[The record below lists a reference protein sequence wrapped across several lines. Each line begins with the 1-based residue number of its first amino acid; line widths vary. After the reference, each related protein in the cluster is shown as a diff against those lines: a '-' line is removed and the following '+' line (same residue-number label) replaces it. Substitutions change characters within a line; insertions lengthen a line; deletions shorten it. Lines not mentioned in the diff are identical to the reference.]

1 MEISGFLCV
10 GGQLLRLIQ
19 SPLRRVEI
27 AMLWLLLLAG
37 VTTTRG
43 LLASSQRGGGF
54 RRVARCEA
62 TVSPSS
68 SSSDEGRSVKE
79 AAPQSVRR
87 VSRSKLPTIAVI
99 GRPNVGKSTFVNRI
113 CDAGNS
119 RGAIVRDEPG
129 ITRDRIY
136 QDAEWCGREFQVV
149 DTGGLLFDDDNDEV
163 FAKEIRQQ
171 AALALED
178 SCAAILVCDGRDGRL
193 RIDED
198 IAEYL
203 RKTWPQA
210 NGRKLPVVLAI
221 NKCENVNVEISST
234 GEFWQLGL
242 GEPLACSAVHGN
254 GVAEVL
260 DALLPA
266 LDSEIERRGV
276 EDSTGEKKE
285 EGVDVAIVGRPNVG
299 KSSLL
304 NRFLGT
310 QRSIV
315 SDVAGT
321 TRDAI
326 DETVEVDGTP
336 YRFIDTAGVRRR
348 ARVKEKTA
356 EALMVSSSFRAVK
369 RSDVVLLVVD
379 STVEPTDQDAA
390 LAKLIADDGRACVVI
405 ANKWDVKEDKD
416 EKSTRRVST
425 LIREQLSAVSWAEIL
440 FVSALTG
447 QRCLKTYAAIDR
459 AVASHRKRVPTAVVN
474 QVVRDAMMWQPP
486 PSTPKGSG
494 KIYYVSQTSTKPPT
508 MVAICNDPRYFSP
521 NYKRYLERKIR
532 DSLPFVG
539 TPIKLI
545 LRGKRLREEMRD
557 ANRRGR

>member
-1 MEISGFLCV
+1 M
-10 GGQLLRLIQ
+10 
-19 SPLRRVEI
+19 
-27 AMLWLLLLAG
+27 WLLLLFE
-37 VTTTRG
+37 
-43 LLASSQRGGGF
+43 ASSKTQGLALLCRPTSSVGH
-54 RRVARCEA
+54 RRVGREA
-62 TVSPSS
+62 TVNPSS
-68 SSSDEGRSVKE
+68 EEGRSVKE

-113 CDAGNS
+113 CDAGS
-119 RGAIVRDEPG
+119 SGGAIVRDEPG

-136 QDAEWCGREFQVV
+136 QEAEWCGRDFQVV

-163 FAKEIRQQ
+163 FSREIRQQ

-193 RIDED
+193 RVDED

-203 RKTWPQA
+203 RKAWPQA
-210 NGRKLPVVLAI
+210 NGRKLPVILAV
-221 NKCENVNVEISST
+221 NKCENVNVEVSST

-242 GEPLACSAVHGN
+242 GEPLPCSAVHGN

-266 LDSEIERRGV
+266 LDEEIERRGI
-276 EDSTGEKKE
+276 EDKEGSKKKE

-315 SDVAGT
+315 SDIAGT

-336 YRFIDTAGVRRR
+336 YRFVDTAGVRRK

-356 EALMVSSSFRAVK
+356 ESLMVSSSFRAIK

-416 EKSTRRVST
+416 EKSTRQVST
-425 LIREQLSAVSWAEIL
+425 LIKEQLSAVNWAEIL

-447 QRCLKTYAAIDR
+447 QRCLKTYAAVDR
-459 AVASHRKRVPTAVVN
+459 AVANHRKRVPTAVVN

-508 MVAICNDPRYFSP
+508 MVAICNDPRLFSP
-521 NYKRYLERKIR
+521 NYRRYLERKIR

-557 ANRRGR
+557 ASKRKGGR